1 MSIQRIILLGILS
14 VLIVYGHF
22 SERIPSNNQTG
33 WDGKLYA
40 DLVVSLDKQWQN
52 NEIDGYLVQRI
63 LPSAIGYVF
72 FHKILN
78 KKDVSRKDAVNFF
91 LWLNTLLIAFS
102 VWGFLLLSRKL
113 LWNLHTEIIGFAAL
127 FFNYAI
133 LKQAWYYPVLTD
145 IMAFTLGLWLVYFFL
160 SEMYVPSVLICIAG
174 AFVYPLF
181 LPTTI
186 LLYIP
191 VSGAL
196 FQSKMIVYIVRT
208 MLLSL
213 LAILL
218 YTYHYYPEHILHPR
232 YIMQVNKSLLPL
244 SVVALVVYLWHITKP
259 LQKTDFVEEKKLAHS
274 IIAILLLAIFIVIQ
288 LFVRNY
294 LPQETNFTAAVF
306 GMNIFQ
312 QAISNPLAFIVYHTV
327 YVGPLVMLMLVWKWN
342 WVHTKYLLLFIFAYL
357 LLCLGT
363 ESRQFINAWPVLVV
377 VFLHTINNKKL
388 HPLFVATFVLLS
400 LVQSHF
406 FLQINEPG
414 IYETYEYGKFP
425 EQWYFMHHGPFATP
439 YSYVINTSGSVL
451 VALILYL
458 AYRFLHSN
466 STKEQ
471 YIYGSKEEK

>member
-1 MSIQRIILLGILS
+1 MSVQRIILLGILT
-14 VLIVYGHF
+14 VLVVYGHF

-52 NEIDGYLVQRI
+52 NEIDGYLFQRI
-63 LPSAIGYVF
+63 LPSAIGYIY
-72 FHKILN
+72 FHKLLN

-91 LWLNTLLIAFS
+91 LWLNTLLIAFA

-160 SEMYVPSVLICIAG
+160 SEMYIPSALICIAG

-181 LPTTI
+181 LPTAI
-186 LLYIP
+186 LLFIH
-191 VSGAL
+191 VSRSL
-196 FQSKMIVYIVRT
+196 FHSKKITYLVRIT
-208 MLLSL
+208 LLSL
-213 LAILL
+213 LSILL
-218 YTYHYYPEHILHPR
+218 YAYLFYPDQILHPR

-244 SVVALVVYLWHITKP
+244 SVVGLVAYLWHITKP
-259 LQKTDFVEEKKLAHS
+259 LKKTDLVEEKRLARS
-274 IIAILLLAIFIVIQ
+274 IVAFLLLAVFIAIQ
-288 LFVRNY
+288 LYIRKC
-294 LPQETNFTAAVF
+294 LPQETNFTATVF

-312 QAISNPLAFIVYHTV
+312 QAISNPLAFVIYHTV
-327 YVGPLVMLMLVWKWN
+327 YVGPMVMLMLVWKWD
-342 WVHTKYLLLFIFAYL
+342 WVHTKHFLLFVFAYL

-363 ESRQFINAWPVLVV
+363 ESRQFINAWPLLVV
-377 VFLHTINNKKL
+377 VFLQTVNSKKL
-388 HPLFVATFVLLS
+388 HPLFVATFVVLS

-406 FLQINEPG
+406 FLLINEPG

-425 EQWYFMHHGPFATP
+425 EQRYFMHHGPFATP

-451 VALILYL
+451 MALILYL
-458 AYRFLHSN
+458 AYRLLHSN

-471 YIYGSKEEK
+471 YVYGSKEEK